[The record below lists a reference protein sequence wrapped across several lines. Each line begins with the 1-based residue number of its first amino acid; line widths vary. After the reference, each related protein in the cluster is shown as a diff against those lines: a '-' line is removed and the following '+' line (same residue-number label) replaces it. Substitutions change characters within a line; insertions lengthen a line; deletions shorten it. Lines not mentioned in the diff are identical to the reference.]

1 MNLLFLNLVW
11 EEANRTEKLG
21 KQYDYTFP
29 TLQVTVKLNV
39 FPDVRCS
46 VPPLTG
52 TLMM

>member
-29 TLQVTVKLNV
+29 TLQVTVKLNESLILDAQSH
-39 FPDVRCS
+39 PS
-46 VPPLTG
+46 VVP
-52 TLMM
+52 